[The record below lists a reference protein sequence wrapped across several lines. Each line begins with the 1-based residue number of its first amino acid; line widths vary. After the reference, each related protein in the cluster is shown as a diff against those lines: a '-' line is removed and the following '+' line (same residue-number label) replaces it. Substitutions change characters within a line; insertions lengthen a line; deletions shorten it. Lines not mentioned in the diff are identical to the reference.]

1 MALSGAFR
9 PLGLVLPD
17 VCPVRDILDFG
28 IRLGV
33 VDVWSRCLFSYDNSN
48 FIFIKLYNFTLD
60 ICVVTVAEGML
71 PSRRAEYKGVSDGID
86 DYDHTYSFRIGLLY
100 GRE

>member
-1 MALSGAFR
+1 MELSRAFR

-17 VCPVRDILDFG
+17 VFPVRDILDFG

-48 FIFIKLYNFTLD
+48 FIVFIKLFNFTHD
-60 ICVVTVAEGML
+60 VWVVT
-71 PSRRAEYKGVSDGID
+71 P
-86 DYDHTYSFRIGLLY
+86 
-100 GRE
+100 

>member
-17 VCPVRDILDFG
+17 VFPVRDILDFG

-33 VDVWSRCLFSYDNSN
+33 VDVLSRCQFSYDNSN
-48 FIFIKLYNFTLD
+48 FIEFIKLYNFTRD
-60 ICVVTVAEGML
+60 IWVVTA
-71 PSRRAEYKGVSDGID
+71 D
-86 DYDHTYSFRIGLLY
+86 DQ
-100 GRE
+100 